1 MGSTAIR
8 LCALVVVLAIGCTGG
23 EATAPEVVASVS
35 ITNPSTSLQYGLT
48 VQLAG
53 SVKSASGTALSG
65 RTITWTTSNEVI
77 ARISSTG
84 LVTAGAV
91 RGGTAEPV
99 TITASS
105 EGKSATTTLRI
116 EPIPVATVTPSL
128 AQVTVY
134 VGQTVQLGLTAKDVT
149 GGIVTGRSVT
159 WTSTSPNVA
168 TVSAQGL
175 VTAVAPGAA
184 AITGSIEGK
193 TATTAMAVAVVP
205 VSTVSISPATGRI
218 NVGQTL
224 PLTASARDSAGNVV
238 TGRAVTWSTSA
249 PAVATVS
256 TAGVVTAVAAGS
268 ATITATSEG
277 RSGTAL
283 ITVPPPAVPPSVE
296 RQVNAT
302 QTDNAITAVPATG
315 EAPHLAITPSPAV
328 AARGRLLVF
337 LPGTQGRPTQY
348 TNILRA
354 GAARGFHAIGVNY
367 MNQTAMGTLCQMS
380 TNPECY
386 WTARTEVIFGNG
398 TPVSGQTAVTRA
410 NGLVNR
416 VNKLLAWLH
425 ATYPA
430 EGWGQYLLADNAVDW
445 SKVILAGHS
454 QGGGHVGVLAK
465 SVLLSRAV
473 YFSSP
478 EDWNDLTDRPAL
490 WTGARPNVTPASRQY
505 GLGADADPLVP
516 NAHAFAHWDNLGL
529 PKSATGPV
537 LVDGGSPPFGNAR
550 QLRTALPFNPASTAL
565 TAALRNHGIT
575 VVDTSTPLDANGRS
589 LFDTN
594 GVWEYLCFQ

>member
-1 MGSTAIR
+1 MRSTAM
-8 LCALVVVLAIGCTGG
+8 LLGALVAALVIGCTGG
-23 EATAPEVVASVS
+23 KATAPEVVASVS
-35 ITNPSTSLQYGLT
+35 ITNPSTSLPYGLT
-48 VQLAG
+48 VQLTG
-53 SVKSASGTALSG
+53 SVRSASGAILSG
-65 RTITWTTSNEVI
+65 RTITWTTSNEAI
-77 ARISSTG
+77 ATVSSTG

-91 RGGTAEPV
+91 RGGTAESV

-134 VGQTVQLGLTAKDVT
+134 VGQTVQLGVTAKDVT

-159 WTSTSPNVA
+159 WTSTSPN
-168 TVSAQGL
+168 
-175 VTAVAPGAA
+175 
-184 AITGSIEGK
+184 
-193 TATTAMAVAVVP
+193 
-205 VSTVSISPATGRI
+205 
-218 NVGQTL
+218 
-224 PLTASARDSAGNVV
+224 
-238 TGRAVTWSTSA
+238 
-249 PAVATVS
+249 VATVS

-283 ITVPPPAVPPSVE
+283 ITVTPPAVPPSVE

-315 EAPHLAITPSPAV
+315 EAPHVAITPSPAV

-348 TNILRA
+348 TYILRA
-354 GAARGFHAIGVNY
+354 GAARGFHAVGVNY
-367 MNQTAMGTLCQMS
+367 MNQTAMGTLCQTS

-398 TPVSGQTAVTRA
+398 TPVTGQTAVTRA

-425 ATYPA
+425 ATSPA
-430 EGWGQYLLADNAVDW
+430 EGWGQYLLADNTVDW

-529 PKSATGPV
+529 PKPATGPV
-537 LVDGGSPPFGNAR
+537 LVDGASPPFGNAR

-565 TAALRNHGIT
+565 TPALRNHGIT
-575 VVDTSTPLDANGRS
+575 VVDTSTPLDANGRP
-589 LFDTN
+589 LFDAN